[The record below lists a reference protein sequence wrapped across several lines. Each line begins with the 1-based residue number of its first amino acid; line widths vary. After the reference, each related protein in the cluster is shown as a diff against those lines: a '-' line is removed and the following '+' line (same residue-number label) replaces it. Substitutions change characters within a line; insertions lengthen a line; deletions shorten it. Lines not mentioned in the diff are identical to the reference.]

1 MKLLKKGAEADIY
14 QTRWQNSKAILK
26 IRKIKNYRNPLLD
39 LKIRKQRTIKECQMI
54 SFVKSFGIHTPLVY
68 FVNLKTT
75 SIMMQEI
82 PGTPVHDLPESKII
96 ELSKDIGK
104 LVGTLHKNGVMHGDF
119 TTSNFI
125 LFKNTVFVIDFGL
138 SQNTI
143 KPEDHAVDLRL
154 IKEILNIGID
164 FVLGHALYM
173 KAIHGGKAKNDRI
186 DSLKIATLLRG
197 GMFPMAY
204 VYPRADAPHPGFD
217 APENAHDA
225 QTRRTARPYPEHQQP
240 IQLARYR

>member
-1 MKLLKKGAEADIY
+1 MKLLKKGAEADLY
-14 QTRWQNSKAILK
+14 QTKWQNSKAILK
-26 IRKIKNYRNPLLD
+26 IRKIKNYRNSLLD

-54 SFVKSFGIHTPLVY
+54 SFVKSFGIPTPLIY

-96 ELSKDIGK
+96 ELSEDIGK
-104 LVGTLHKNGVMHGDF
+104 LVGTLHKNGVMHGDL

-143 KPEDHAVDLRL
+143 KSEDHAVDLRL
-154 IKEILNIGID
+154 IKEILNSA
-164 FVLGHALYM
+164 HAKIMLSSW
-173 KAIHGGKAKNDRI
+173 KNFLHGYKSIVGNAYYT
-186 DSLKIATLLRG
+186 KITKLVSDIESRG
-197 GMFPMAY
+197 
-204 VYPRADAPHPGFD
+204 
-217 APENAHDA
+217 
-225 QTRRTARPYPEHQQP
+225 
-240 IQLARYR
+240 RYAEVV

>member
-1 MKLLKKGAEADIY
+1 MKLLKKGAEADLY
-14 QTRWQNSKAILK
+14 QTTWQNSKAILK
-26 IRKIKNYRNPLLD
+26 IRKIKNYRNSLLD

-54 SFVKSFGIHTPLVY
+54 SFVKSFGIPTPLIY

-82 PGTPVHDLPESKII
+82 PGTPVHDLPESKIV

-104 LVGTLHKNGVMHGDF
+104 LVGTLHKNGVMHGDL

-143 KPEDHAVDLRL
+143 KSEDHAVDLRL
-154 IKEILNIGID
+154 IKEILNSA
-164 FVLGHALYM
+164 HAKIMLSSWKNFLCGY
-173 KAIHGGKAKNDRI
+173 KSIVGNAYYAKITKLVSDI
-186 DSLKIATLLRG
+186 ESRG
-197 GMFPMAY
+197 
-204 VYPRADAPHPGFD
+204 
-217 APENAHDA
+217 
-225 QTRRTARPYPEHQQP
+225 
-240 IQLARYR
+240 RYAEVV